1 MQCAVC
7 HLEAIYRCQKCKVV
21 AYCSLSC
28 QRDHWQQQH
37 QRRCKGFSFFNFGV
51 SRSKFCK
58 TDLEIA
64 RAVVVAMESG
74 HLSIDQVS
82 ILGHPFYE
90 TILDW
95 NFGTMQCETVLEI
108 WDRCLALNPPL
119 DQFWEVIQQVRP
131 SKLKHRV
138 KAWAARKACLWEYLE
153 AAVDSRFLQNWVRK
167 ELGRRQWLRSAR
179 RAWIAAVVVF

>member
-7 HLEAIYRCQKCKVV
+7 NLKASYRCQKCKVV
-21 AYCSLSC
+21 AYCSPSC
-28 QRDHWQQQH
+28 QREHWQQH
-37 QRRCKGFSFFNFGV
+37 QRRCEGFSFFHFGV
-51 SRSKFCK
+51 SRSKFYK

-119 DQFWEVIQQVRP
+119 DQFWEVIQQVGP
-131 SKLKHRV
+131 PKLKHRV